1 MSVEQ
6 AREFFQSAHAGQV
19 DQQGRDYFTYH
30 LLPVAGL
37 LEWQSPEV
45 MIAGFGHDWI
55 EDVWFAERPGDLD
68 GAVTTLHR
76 AGLPEV
82 SIDVIVAVTRI
93 PGESYD
99 DLIGRVCRDPLATE
113 VKIADNEVNI
123 LSNPGLAVEHPLKAG
138 RLLVKYL
145 KARDR
150 LLRARAEHQQVEVL
164 WRIYLGS
171 CVCHL
176 GDYGT
181 TCTCR
186 CEASDKARA
195 ALRALLGEHW
205 HDICRTR
212 YVTV

>member
-1 MSVEQ
+1 MSVER

-19 DQQGRDYFTYH
+19 DQQGRDYYGFH
-30 LLPVAGL
+30 LIPVAARLAHLG
-37 LEWQSPEV
+37 PEAE
-45 MIAGFGHDWI
+45 IAGLGHDWI

-68 GAVTTLHR
+68 GAMQTLER
-76 AGLPEV
+76 AGVPGP
-82 SIDVIVAVTRI
+82 SIEAIVAVTRI
-93 PGESYD
+93 PGESYG
-99 DLIGRVCRDPLATE
+99 DLTERACTDPLATE